1 MLMMMIMMIIVPLR
15 LGDRMNFP
23 HLTESNPTE
32 KLEEAKISLQINAEK
47 CD

>member
-1 MLMMMIMMIIVPLR
+1 MLMMMMIIVPLR
-15 LGDRMNFP
+15 LGDRINYP

-32 KLEEAKISLQINAEK
+32 KLGEAKISLQINAEK